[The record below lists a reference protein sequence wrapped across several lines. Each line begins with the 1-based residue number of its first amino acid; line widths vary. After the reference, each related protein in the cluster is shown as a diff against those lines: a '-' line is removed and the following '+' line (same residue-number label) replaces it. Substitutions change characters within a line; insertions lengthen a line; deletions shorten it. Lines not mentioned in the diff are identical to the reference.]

1 MKPTNISIIRNTK
14 TKPISSDWIGY
25 ESVKE
30 KNLNFKKST
39 KYSDSE

>member
-1 MKPTNISIIRNTK
+1 MKPTNVSQIRNTK
-14 TKPISSDWIGY
+14 TKPILSDWIGY

-30 KNLNFKKST
+30 KNLNFKKSA